1 MHRSAKEFSFDTM
14 DITELDVPEELSGT
28 VEVDALEGL
37 GIDPKDAD
45 WAALTY

>member
-1 MHRSAKEFSFDTM
+1 MTRSPKDFSFDTM
-14 DITELDVPEELSGT
+14 DITELDEP
-28 VEVDALEGL
+28 VEMQVVDSEEGL